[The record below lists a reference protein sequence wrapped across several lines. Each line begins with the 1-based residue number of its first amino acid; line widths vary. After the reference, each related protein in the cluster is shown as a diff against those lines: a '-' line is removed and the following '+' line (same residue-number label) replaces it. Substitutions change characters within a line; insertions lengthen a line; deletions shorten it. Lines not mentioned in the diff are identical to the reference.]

1 VIDKDDGADVTPLV
15 ELTEAA
21 RQLVLQYR
29 SQSDKPNPDRLA
41 MWIEINGV
49 SGHGFSYDMYLK
61 SIDGVSSDDVVVI
74 VTEDLR
80 VVVPAGS
87 VEQMRGSTIDLSDAP
102 GGGGLFV
109 HNPQNPSPA
118 VDASRTSTPPPEG
131 PVADRVTQILNQQIN
146 PAIAAHGGHAELIA
160 IEDDV
165 AYLRLAGGCQGC
177 GMARVTLS
185 QGIEVAIRENVPE
198 VTSVVDVTDH
208 SAGETPY
215 FEASK
220 K

>member
-1 VIDKDDGADVTPLV
+1 MIDKDDGADVTPLV

-87 VEQMRGSTIDLSDAP
+87 VEQMRGSTIDL
-102 GGGGLFV
+102 
-109 HNPQNPSPA
+109 
-118 VDASRTSTPPPEG
+118 
-131 PVADRVTQILNQQIN
+131 
-146 PAIAAHGGHAELIA
+146 
-160 IEDDV
+160 
-165 AYLRLAGGCQGC
+165 
-177 GMARVTLS
+177 
-185 QGIEVAIRENVPE
+185 
-198 VTSVVDVTDH
+198 
-208 SAGETPY
+208 
-215 FEASK
+215 
-220 K
+220 

>member
-1 VIDKDDGADVTPLV
+1 MIDKDDGADVTPLV